1 MQAWIWISIAAAF
14 SQNLRFMLQKHLK
27 STSFSTAGATFSR
40 FIYSAP
46 LVCVLIFLYA
56 RISDQALPSIPSV
69 FWPYALIGGLSQI
82 LATMCVVA
90 LFAERNFA
98 VGITFK
104 KTEVVQTA
112 LVGFIVLGEAVTTPG
127 LIAIGIG
134 FWGVILLSDPPKGK
148 VTHWSQ
154 RLFNRAS
161 ALGLGSGVLFAF
173 SAVGYRGA
181 SRSLGLDDVVLSA
194 GTTLAIVASYQAVI
208 MAVWLAWRER
218 GEITKVLRHWRVAGL
233 VGITSMIGS
242 FCWFAAFTLQNA
254 AYVKAVGQIELLFSF
269 ITGLVVFKEKTSGRE
284 LAAMGLITAS
294 ILLLILV
301 T

>member
-1 MQAWIWISIAAAF
+1 
-14 SQNLRFMLQKHLK
+14 MLQKHLK

-40 FIYSAP
+40 FIFSAP
-46 LVCVLIFLYA
+46 LVCILIVIYA
-56 RISDQALPSIPSV
+56 QVSGQALPDIPAK
-69 FWPYALIGGLSQI
+69 FWPYALTGGLAQI

-112 LVGFIVLGEAVTTPG
+112 IVGFLVLGEGVSTGG
-127 LIAIGIG
+127 LFAIAIG
-134 FWGVILLSDPPKGK
+134 FWGVILLSDPPKGGT
-148 VTHWSQ
+148 THWSQ

-161 ALGLGSGVLFAF
+161 GLGLGSGVLFAF
-173 SAVGYRGA
+173 SATGYRGA
-181 SRSLGLDDVVLSA
+181 SLSLGVDDVVLSA
-194 GTTLAIVASYQAVI
+194 GTTLALVASFQAII
-208 MAVWLAWRER
+208 MMVWLSARER

-233 VGITSMIGS
+233 VGLTSMVGS

-269 ITGLVVFKEKTSGRE
+269 IAGVLVFKEKTSKRE
-284 LAAMGLITAS
+284 LLAMGLITAS
-294 ILLLILV
+294 ILLLIV
-301 T
+301 VI

>member
-1 MQAWIWISIAAAF
+1 MQAWIWISVAAAF

-46 LVCVLIFLYA
+46 LVCVLVFLY
-56 RISDQALPSIPSV
+56 SQVTGQALPAIPGA

-134 FWGVILLSDPPKGK
+134 FWGVVLLSDPPKGE
-148 VTHWSQ
+148 VTHWTQ

-181 SRSLGLDDVVLSA
+181 SRSLGVEDVVLSA
-194 GTTLAIVASYQAVI
+194 GTTLAIVASYQALI
-208 MAVWLAWRER
+208 MAIWLAWRER

-233 VGITSMIGS
+233 VGITSMVGS